1 MDVNAEVN
9 NLISKAFSLVNEDKN
24 NEAFEIVNAISSDKY
39 VNNLN
44 KDHFQAIGD
53 ICLSLGK
60 FELAKDFY
68 LKAENPEAAS
78 LALIALDD
86 LDEASKLLLK
96 CPKSPPSTWCNFL
109 IDVFNEKAIK
119 QWPSFLEI
127 RHFMELTVYSLLL
140 GKRHYFIS
148 LLLKRLNRLLDIN
161 IDSEKLIGYAYFHYG
176 DLDNAIKFLKSSI
189 RKNRTDG
196 EIYFVLGQ
204 ISLEKGDLKESLSML
219 ENAKTLLANHYPSK
233 KLYEEVKA
241 ALSLRTLKG

>member
-1 MDVNAEVN
+1 MDVNTEIDIF
-9 NLISKAFSLVNEDKN
+9 ISKAFSLVNEDKN
-24 NEAFEIVNAISSDKY
+24 KEAFEIVNAISSDKY

-53 ICLSLGK
+53 IYLSLGQ

-78 LALIALDD
+78 LALIVLDN

-148 LLLKRLNRLLDIN
+148 LLLKRLNRL
-161 IDSEKLIGYAYFHYG
+161 EG
-176 DLDNAIKFLKSSI
+176 
-189 RKNRTDG
+189 
-196 EIYFVLGQ
+196 
-204 ISLEKGDLKESLSML
+204 
-219 ENAKTLLANHYPSK
+219 
-233 KLYEEVKA
+233 
-241 ALSLRTLKG
+241 